1 MYHSCLMRLGSL
13 SNMTESVNVTRWCI
27 HCRLFYMTTDPRHTS
42 ITFAYG
48 NAYLKVLL
56 RYLLT
61 VIVDL
66 SLEDGVYLEL
76 DKSFGNG
83 RPPFG
88 VFDVILTYLDNLLW

>member
-1 MYHSCLMRLGSL
+1 MNSIKIDRVRKCHKMVSPS
-13 SNMTESVNVTRWCI
+13 SSI
-27 HCRLFYMTTDPRHTS
+27 YMTTDPRHTS
-42 ITFAYG
+42 IMFASG